1 MHRVD
6 NAVLIC
12 LVLTNLVAMKFAPA
26 FVPGLLIALV
36 RYRKAS
42 KYSKRRG

>member
-6 NAVLIC
+6 NTILIC

-26 FVPGLLIALV
+26 FVPWLLITLV

-42 KYSKRRG
+42 KYSKIRG